1 MNRAGAL
8 LDTGP
13 LVALL
18 HRSDVNHHRAKRL
31 MAVCEAPFRTCEA
44 VLAEASHLL
53 SKVDPSASA
62 GVLALGRA
70 ETFELALRVDE
81 HWLPIERTMA
91 KYRDVP
97 ASFADACLIRC
108 AEIYAEPRIVTFDSD
123 FRAYRWGR
131 NRAFELLE

>member
-18 HRSDVNHHRAKRL
+18 HRTDINHERAK
-31 MAVCEAPFRTCEA
+31 AVVAACQAPFRTCEA

-53 SKVDPSASA
+53 SKVDWSGSA

-70 ETFELALRVDE
+70 GTYQIVLRIDE
-81 HWLPIERTMA
+81 HWLPIERTLA
-91 KYRDVP
+91 KYRDMP
-97 ASFADACLIRC
+97 ASLADACLIRC
-108 AEIYAEPRIVTFDSD
+108 AELCEEPRIATFDSD
-123 FRAYRWGR
+123 FRHYRWGR
-131 NRAFELLE
+131 HKRFEILD